1 MASSNGSL
9 VSSRYTSSILRVSHA
24 SAASARDLA
33 LAEVAAL
40 PQRNDFV
47 EDSQKGL
54 RGVGDKLHSKG
65 AVLAVLFVVHLR
77 FNNDPEAVP
86 S

>member
-9 VSSRYTSSILRVSHA
+9 VSSLYTSSILRVSHA

-40 PQRNDFV
+40 PQSFRLKM
-47 EDSQKGL
+47 DSQKGL

-65 AVLAVLFVVHLR
+65 AVLAAPFVVHLR